1 VRARAVGV
9 RCERALFSAS
19 NHKLTVDQAFVT
31 PCKFRVKSA
40 QNPRKIRA
48 KSRQSRCQEGVATR
62 LSGAAARILETAILC
77 REGDVYV
84 AIFVQE

>member
-1 VRARAVGV
+1 MRARAVGV

-31 PCKFRVKSA
+31 ACKFRVKSA
-40 QNPRKIRA
+40 QNPRKIEA
-48 KSRQSRCQEGVATR
+48 VSMSEGSRNSVVLRGR
-62 LSGAAARILETAILC
+62 RILERAILC